1 MKTRGVTFSHK
12 HPTMSETPP
21 SPFVPR
27 RVAAGRAVQW
37 LIGGA
42 ALFRRAPREWVMLV
56 IAVFLIM
63 KITLAIH
70 LFLGLIAIL
79 LAPNFMAGLAHGC
92 QGLERG
98 QPLRVGYLASGFLK
112 SAGALVTIG
121 GIALL
126 GQLLSWVVI
135 VMVGGDEMKALAEL
149 GPKAFAD
156 PANAEQVRALTPQI
170 ASAFLAGTLV
180 SLPFLLATWSAP
192 MLVFFDNLKAL
203 PAMLLSLWACL
214 RSIGAFL
221 LLGAIVIAGLVL
233 LMPLGLL
240 TGQLDLGLWLL
251 GPLLAP
257 AVYVSY
263 KDLFPPAAPT
273 TNELPANVDERQ

>member
-1 MKTRGVTFSHK
+1 
-12 HPTMSETPP
+12 MSETPP

-27 RVAAGRAVQW
+27 RVPAGHAVQW

-42 ALFRRAPREWVMLV
+42 ALFRRSPREWIMLV
-56 IAVFLIM
+56 VAVFLVM
-63 KITLAIH
+63 KLTLAIH
-70 LFLGLIAIL
+70 PILGLIAVL

-126 GQLLSWVVI
+126 GQLLCAVLI
-135 VMVGGDEMKALAEL
+135 VMIGGDEMKALAEL

-156 PANAEQVRALTPQI
+156 PANADRVRALTPQI

-192 MLVFFDNLKAL
+192 MLVFFDDMKPI

-214 RSIGAFL
+214 KNIGAFL
-221 LLGAIVIAGLVL
+221 LLGAIVIAGLVM

-240 TGQLDLGLWLL
+240 TGELDLGLWLM
-251 GPLLAP
+251 GPILAP

-263 KDLFPPAAPT
+263 RDLFPPAAVSATAPDAPP
-273 TNELPANVDERQ
+273 NDAG

>member
-1 MKTRGVTFSHK
+1 MT
-12 HPTMSETPP
+12 ETPP
-21 SPFVPR
+21 SPYVPR
-27 RVAAGRAVQW
+27 HVPAGHAVQW

-42 ALFRRAPREWVMLV
+42 ALFRRAPREWIMLV

-63 KITLAIH
+63 KLTLAIH
-70 LFLGLIAIL
+70 PVLGLIAVL

-126 GQLLSWVVI
+126 GQLLCAVLI
-135 VMVGGDEMKALAEL
+135 VMIGGDELKALAEL
-149 GPKAFAD
+149 GPKAYAD
-156 PANAEQVRALTPQI
+156 PANADRVRALTPQI

-192 MLVFFDNLKAL
+192 MLVFFDNMKPI
-203 PAMLLSLWACL
+203 PAMVLSLWACL
-214 RSIGAFL
+214 KNIGAFL
-221 LLGAIVIAGLVL
+221 LLGAILIAALVM
-233 LMPLGLL
+233 LMPLGVL
-240 TGQLDLGLWLL
+240 TGELDLGLWLL
-251 GPLLAP
+251 GPILAP

-263 KDLFPPAAPT
+263 RDLFPPAVSKPD
-273 TNELPANVDERQ
+273 EPPVDVEQGQ